1 MLQHMQLLAKYGSKK
16 LGDLTPHD
24 VGLFAG
30 ALGLDIS
37 QERVV
42 ELTSLL
48 HQDSLD
54 TVADWVGRPEN
65 LTRVQEFIAAPG
77 SQEPVA
83 VKCPLCAGVFELH
96 YDK

>member
-16 LGDLTPHD
+16 LGDLTPRD
-24 VGLFAG
+24 VGSIAG
-30 ALGLDIS
+30 ALGIDIP

-65 LTRVQEFIAAPG
+65 LTRVQEFIAVPG

-83 VKCPLCAGVFELH
+83 VKCPHCAGVFELH